1 MATPLGR
8 VPVFAR
14 PDYAE
19 RVFELDGVSLL
30 GGAAQ
35 APAVAFAGDQSL
47 MKLDGQEHR
56 EHREIV
62 AGSMRPSELPGG
74 GSDLLAQVRRAV
86 AGWPVGRRF
95 DLGAAL
101 DRLALD
107 LSANLGLGELPEGI
121 AASARRTL
129 RDLRR
134 ATTPSGLILAALVP
148 RSRGHFE
155 HVRATLEGHL
165 EDRIGRGDHTSP
177 CVFHRLA
184 SRCSARGARL
194 GALGLRDEMM
204 TLFVAMTGGLSC
216 SMKHSFYW
224 ALRMPGIGPRVRA
237 ATARMVADDDPG
249 ALATDPFLDAVCKE
263 VLRLCPDIPF
273 AVRRAVA
280 DVAIGPWRL
289 PAGTTVGVGIYL
301 LHRRESSF
309 PQAERFLPER
319 FLTARP
325 SRFEYLPFGGG
336 RRGCVAA
343 PFFSF
348 VQKLILATAFER
360 HQLRLCD
367 RRDNPVTSLG
377 IVSTP
382 ARPLWAVAEPHPRSR
397 TMIHPGVPVGAASH
411 GLAPKAPV
419 GSGGRWP
426 VN

>member
-1 MATPLGR
+1 
-8 VPVFAR
+8 
-14 PDYAE
+14 
-19 RVFELDGVSLL
+19 
-30 GGAAQ
+30 
-35 APAVAFAGDQSL
+35 
-47 MKLDGQEHR
+47 
-56 EHREIV
+56 
-62 AGSMRPSELPGG
+62 
-74 GSDLLAQVRRAV
+74 
-86 AGWPVGRRF
+86 
-95 DLGAAL
+95 
-101 DRLALD
+101 
-107 LSANLGLGELPEGI
+107 
-121 AASARRTL
+121 
-129 RDLRR
+129 
-134 ATTPSGLILAALVP
+134 
-148 RSRGHFE
+148 
-155 HVRATLEGHL
+155 
-165 EDRIGRGDHTSP
+165 
-177 CVFHRLA
+177 
-184 SRCSARGARL
+184 
-194 GALGLRDEMM
+194 MM

-382 ARPLWAVAEPHPRSR
+382 ARPLWAVAEPPPSR
-397 TMIHPGVPVGAASH
+397 RTIVHPGVPIGSRSH
-411 GLAPKAPV
+411 AHAPKAGV
-419 GSGGRWP
+419 GAGGRHP
-426 VN
+426 IA